1 MGYYDRFHLLFSSPG
16 QRPCPLLP
24 SPKQHYVGYYDRFQL
39 LFSSPGQRPC
49 PLLPSPKQHYVGY
62 YDRFQLLFSSPDQR
76 PCPLLPSPKQHY
88 VGYYD
93 RFQLLFSSPG
103 QRPCPLLP
111 SPKQHYMG
119 YYDRF
124 QLWDI
129 DLIFGMWVY
138 TDKLQIKFTFRSGPM
153 IFGRVVDWN
162 LTKYLVVI
170 TFFRYAWRYWLDF
183 YTPTHRVVGILEY
196 PCPSVPKPCVRN

>member
-24 SPKQHYVGYYDRFQL
+24 SPKQDYMV
-39 LFSSPGQRPC
+39 
-49 PLLPSPKQHYVGY
+49 
-62 YDRFQLLFSSPDQR
+62 
-76 PCPLLPSPKQHY
+76 
-88 VGYYD
+88 YYD

-196 PCPSVPKPCVRN
+196 PCPSVPKPCVRNYSHLSFVGFYSYLVSWLAMIWACAYYSDFTNGWFLREL